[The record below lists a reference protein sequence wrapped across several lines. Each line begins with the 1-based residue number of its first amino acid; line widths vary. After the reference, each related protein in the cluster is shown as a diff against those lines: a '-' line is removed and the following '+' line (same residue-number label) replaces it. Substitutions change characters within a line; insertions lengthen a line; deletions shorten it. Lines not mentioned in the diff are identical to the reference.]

1 MTLSHKFIALGVSTL
16 MLTACGGGKENET
29 AGESADSTAIVVKDT
44 TPVTVDDTTKFKFD
58 FAIANIP
65 SPANSMQDLAT
76 WGVAYDNGI
85 LNNPKN
91 GTKYTTEYQRS
102 INLGVYNIDMAYA
115 MLNEK
120 GPDVLQYMKNILI
133 ISDELGLK
141 GAVDKMVGKRA
152 ESNLNSKD
160 SLFKILDEI
169 FVKSDS
175 YLRTNERVYTAAVV
189 FAGSWLESL
198 YLTCKINE
206 QVTDPK
212 LKEKA
217 RKHLW
222 EQRFHL
228 GNLIN
233 LLSDYKD
240 KKECAE
246 LIKDLKP
253 IHEEISSIKQ
263 PTEMTDEKFKSISS
277 KIVAL
282 RNKLTSN

>member
-1 MTLSHKFIALGVSTL
+1 MTLSHKFLALSLGSLVLVS
-16 MLTACGGGKENET
+16 CGGGKEHENHEMVDS
-29 AGESADSTAIVVKDT
+29 SAMVAKDT

-65 SPANSMQDLAT
+65 SPAGSMQDLAK
-76 WGVAYDNGI
+76 WGVAYDNSM
-85 LNNPKN
+85 LNDVKKASSYSNEFQK
-91 GTKYTTEYQRS
+91 G

-115 MLNEK
+115 MVNDN
-120 GPDVLQYMKNILI
+120 GQDVLQYLKDVMIM
-133 ISDELGLK
+133 SDGLGLK
-141 GAVDKMVGKRA
+141 NAVSVMVGKRA
-152 ESNLNSKD
+152 ETNLSNKD

-175 YLRTNERVYTAAVV
+175 YLRTNERVYTAATV

-198 YLTCKINE
+198 YLTCKLSE
-206 QVTDPK
+206 KVTD
-212 LKEKA
+212 EAVKA
-217 RKHLW
+217 TAHKHLW

-233 LLSDYKD
+233 LLGDYKD
-240 KKECAE
+240 KKECAD

-253 IHEEISSIKQ
+253 IHEEINAAKQ
-263 PTEMTDEKFKSISS
+263 PTDLTDEKFKSISD

-282 RNKLTSN
+282 RTKMTK